1 MVEKLRHRKL
11 ADKFRE
17 IIVLCLILPLIVV
30 FTLMN
35 GVVTNQFLNK
45 QYEKELEILKQSRPS
60 IENVLDDILDLS
72 RNTACSREV
81 QTLLNGH
88 QEAEETEDALRDV
101 MLYIEQQVY
110 TKKYIASVSLFSENQ
125 ILYQYGS
132 YYEREG
138 ILEET
143 DKKKELERL
152 QGKALWDSTG
162 ILSGYT
168 GGRGNEPGVS
178 LYRIVNHLYRI
189 VPIGIE
195 RVTIKEEYLCSLY
208 GNGDSE
214 AGNEAYIFDRN
225 GNIVSAQN
233 KKMLG
238 ETVPVGIWE
247 KAESAEGYFTEET
260 EGNAVFYYKLPVNG
274 WTVVQ
279 VRSLADLRSQISMLR
294 LIFLCALTLS
304 IVFGVIFSVWQK
316 RAVIDPIVKLAR
328 DVEAVGEGNYQ
339 IHMYS
344 GNLDEVGQL
353 NRSVVQMAERIR
365 ELIETVY
372 KGQLQYKEAEILSLQ
387 SQINPHFLYNTLD
400 TIRWIA
406 VEHQETELAE
416 QIEALSGM
424 FRHVLNNGQ
433 EITTVGEEIRHLKHY
448 LILQKSRFGEKIQ
461 VQMQIDEALYPC
473 RVLKLIL
480 QPLVENAFVHGLEE
494 KVGGGRI
501 WITVEAQGEDIV
513 YVVQDNGVGTDAKRI
528 EELLR
533 QKEPAKKIYALK
545 NVNDRI
551 RLKYGAGYGV
561 EFESAVGKGTTVRVR
576 TAREISGRQEG
587 VCHESADSR

>member
-60 IENVLDDILDLS
+60 IENVLDDVLDLS

-214 AGNEAYIFDRN
+214 AGNEAYIFDWN

-238 ETVPVGIWE
+238 ETVPAGIWE
-247 KAESAEGYFTEET
+247 RTESAEGYFTEET

-279 VRSLADLRSQISMLR
+279 VRSLSDLRSQISMLR

-406 VEHQETELAE
+406 V
-416 QIEALSGM
+416 
-424 FRHVLNNGQ
+424 
-433 EITTVGEEIRHLKHY
+433 
-448 LILQKSRFGEKIQ
+448 
-461 VQMQIDEALYPC
+461 
-473 RVLKLIL
+473 
-480 QPLVENAFVHGLEE
+480 
-494 KVGGGRI
+494 
-501 WITVEAQGEDIV
+501 
-513 YVVQDNGVGTDAKRI
+513 
-528 EELLR
+528 
-533 QKEPAKKIYALK
+533 
-545 NVNDRI
+545 
-551 RLKYGAGYGV
+551 
-561 EFESAVGKGTTVRVR
+561 
-576 TAREISGRQEG
+576 
-587 VCHESADSR
+587 